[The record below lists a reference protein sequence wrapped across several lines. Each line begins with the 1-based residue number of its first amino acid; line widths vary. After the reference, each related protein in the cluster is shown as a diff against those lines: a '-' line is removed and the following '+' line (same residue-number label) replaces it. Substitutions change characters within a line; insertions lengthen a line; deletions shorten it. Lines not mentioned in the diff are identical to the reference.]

1 MATPLLTTKLYIPPV
16 RPELVSRPRLIE
28 RLNAGLHHKLTLIS
42 APAGFGKTTLLSEW
56 AAGCERPV
64 AWVSLDEG
72 DNDPA
77 RFLAY
82 FVAAQQTLALSQV
95 EGIEATIGEGAL
107 AALQSPQPP
116 PMEEL
121 LTALINQINAISGN
135 FVLVLDD
142 YHLITTQPVHD
153 ALTFLLDH
161 LPGNMHLAIATRA
174 DPPLPIARLRG
185 RGQLTELRQA
195 DLRFTPDE
203 AAEFLKQIMGLEL
216 SADDVTALASRT
228 EGWVTG
234 LQMAAVSMQGREDI
248 SRFIAEFTGSQHYVL
263 DYLIEEVLQRQPES
277 VQSFL
282 LQTSILDRMNSPLCD
297 AVTGTGNSHAMLEH
311 LEHANLF
318 VFPLDDNQN
327 WYRYHILFADLLRH
341 RLLEVQPDLVPTLHR
356 RASEWYERNGQMAE
370 AIDHAM
376 SARDFERA
384 ACLVELAAEQT
395 MMRSEVATFL
405 SWVEAL
411 PDELVHARPL
421 LRAYQAG
428 MQLMSGRPLQVVEKH
443 LQEAM
448 EADTAGPVSGAV
460 SAFRA
465 MLAAYQGDTR
475 QSIELSQQ
483 ALELLPEGSLFL
495 RSVAAGIRSLGLFYS
510 GDVAAAKQ
518 ALEEAARI
526 SEKAGNLMNAVLA
539 VCHLADL
546 CTIQGQLGEAKTFYD
561 KALELAVDR
570 RGQPQPIAG
579 IALIGLGGILREWNE
594 LEDAA
599 HHFIKGI
606 ELAGKF
612 SKAGTFN
619 GYVGLA
625 YVRQAQ
631 GDVRG
636 AREAM
641 QTAQQ
646 VAIETEAIKVDD
658 ALAATYQAHLWVV
671 QGDLEAAMRWV
682 KERGLALSPALSEA
696 CPERSRREVE
706 GLGREVSDGSLI
718 SSYPR
723 CLEYLTLA
731 RLYMAQG
738 WPEAAL
744 KVLQPL
750 LQAVE
755 TRGWTRF
762 VINILVLQAIA
773 LQTMGDTLQA
783 LAMLERALSLAEPGG
798 HVRIFADE
806 GEPMRV
812 LIADF
817 RLRIEKQARSAQ
829 EELSNRL
836 AIYADKLLAA
846 FPASAPAPRPAIHT
860 PKSEMVE
867 PLSERELEVLRLLAT
882 ELSST
887 DIAQELVVSVNT
899 VRSHIKSIYS
909 KLDVHSRYEAV
920 ARAKGLN
927 LL

>member
-1 MATPLLTTKLYIPPV
+1 MTTPLLQTKFYIPPV
-16 RPELVSRPRLIE
+16 RPELVPRPHLIE
-28 RLNAGLHHKLTLIS
+28 RLNAGLHRKLTLIS

-56 AAGCERPV
+56 VSDFRLWTADFGLGANGAQIRDPKSEIRNRV

-77 RFLAY
+77 RFLSY
-82 FVAAQQTLALSQV
+82 FVAALQT
-95 EGIEATIGEGAL
+95 IEANIGEGIL
-107 AALQSPQPP
+107 SALQSPQPP
-116 PMEEL
+116 SMEEL
-121 LTALINQINAISGN
+121 LTALINQVSAIPDQ
-135 FVLVLDD
+135 FTLVLDD
-142 YHLITTQPVHD
+142 YHLITAQPIHD
-153 ALTFLLDH
+153 VLTFLLDH
-161 LPGNMHLAIATRA
+161 LPGDMHLVIATRA

-195 DLRFTPDE
+195 DLRFTADE
-203 AAEFLKQIMGLEL
+203 VTEFLNQIMGLGL
-216 SADDVTALASRT
+216 SADDVAALAFRT
-228 EGWVTG
+228 EGWIAG
-234 LQMAAVSMQGREDI
+234 LQMVAVSMQGREDI
-248 SRFIAEFTGSQHYVL
+248 SGFIAEFTGSQHYIL
-263 DYLIEEVLQRQPES
+263 DYLIEEVLQRQPEG

-282 LQTSILDRMNSPLCD
+282 LQTSILERMSGPLCD

-356 RASEWYERNGQMAE
+356 RASEWYERNGQVAE

-411 PDELVHARPL
+411 PDEVVHARPL
-421 LRAYQAG
+421 LHAYQAG
-428 MQLMSGRPLQVVEKH
+428 MQLMSGRPVQVVEKH
-443 LQEAM
+443 LQKAT
-448 EADTAGPVSGAV
+448 EADPAGLVSGAV

-495 RSVAAGIRSLGLFYS
+495 RGMAAGIRSLGLFYS
-510 GDVAAAKQ
+510 GDVVAAKQ
-518 ALEEAARI
+518 ALEEAVRI
-526 SEKAGNLMNAVLA
+526 SERAGNLMNAVLA

-546 CTIQGQLGEAKTFYD
+546 CTIQGQLGEAKAFYD

-579 IALIGLGGILREWNE
+579 IALIGLGAILREWNE

-606 ELAGKF
+606 ELASKF
-612 SKAGTFN
+612 SKAGIFN

-658 ALAATYQAHLWVV
+658 ALAATYQAHLWVI

-682 KERGLALSPALSEA
+682 KKRGLALSPALSEA
-696 CPERSRREVE
+696 EGKSKGWAGRSATALLSHPTRVALSISRWPGSTWLRGGPKQRSRY
-706 GLGREVSDGSLI
+706 
-718 SSYPR
+718 SSH
-723 CLEYLTLA
+723 
-731 RLYMAQG
+731 
-738 WPEAAL
+738 
-744 KVLQPL
+744 
-750 LQAVE
+750 
-755 TRGWTRF
+755 F
-762 VINILVLQAIA
+762 
-773 LQTMGDTLQA
+773 
-783 LAMLERALSLAEPGG
+783 
-798 HVRIFADE
+798 
-806 GEPMRV
+806 
-812 LIADF
+812 F
-817 RLRIEKQARSAQ
+817 RR
-829 EELSNRL
+829 
-836 AIYADKLLAA
+836 
-846 FPASAPAPRPAIHT
+846 
-860 PKSEMVE
+860 
-867 PLSERELEVLRLLAT
+867 
-882 ELSST
+882 
-887 DIAQELVVSVNT
+887 
-899 VRSHIKSIYS
+899 
-909 KLDVHSRYEAV
+909 
-920 ARAKGLN
+920 
-927 LL
+927 